1 LDKLMK
7 FDIAVLVKKNGLLL
21 GFIILFIIFS
31 LSSSTFLS
39 ETNIMNV
46 LRQQAVIGIIACSVT
61 VLLISGKFDL
71 SVGSILS
78 LSAVLVVDLHEKL
91 GPIPAILITLMI
103 ATIFGLING
112 VLVGVLKL
120 NAFVITLGMA
130 TVVGAIPYIYT
141 GGHHVQ
147 ILDIENVWFGF
158 LGRGHIGP
166 LPTQVV
172 IFIIFAIVTSIFLS
186 KTVTGRRVYAIGGN
200 AVTAKYSGIRD
211 GKLFVYFYISTA
223 LSAAVGGILLSS
235 RVGGAQN
242 AYGLG
247 YEFAVL
253 AAVILGGSSING
265 GSGSI
270 IKTVLG
276 VLLLGFINNGLIMIG
291 IDYWIQWI
299 VEWIVIILAVL
310 LDILAKRGGQKV
322 GH

>member
-1 LDKLMK
+1 LETLKKLDV
-7 FDIAVLVKKNGLLL
+7 AVLVKKNGLLI
-21 GFIILFIIFS
+21 GFVILFIVFS

-39 ETNIMNV
+39 ETNILNV
-46 LRQQAVIGIIACSVT
+46 LRQQAVVGIIACSVT

-91 GPIPAILITLMI
+91 GPIPAILITLAVAAFI
-103 ATIFGLING
+103 GVTNG
-112 VLVGVLKL
+112 ILVGALKL

-130 TVVGAIPYIYT
+130 TAVGAIPFIYT

-172 IFIIFAIVTSIFLS
+172 IFIVFAIITSLFLS
-186 KTVTGRRVYAIGGN
+186 KTVSGRRVYAIGGN
-200 AVTAKYSGIRD
+200 AVTAKYSGIQD
-211 GKLFVYFYISTA
+211 SKLFIYFYVFTA

-242 AYGLG
+242 AYGSG
-247 YEFAVL
+247 YEFEVL

-270 IKTVLG
+270 LKTVLG

-291 IDYWIQWI
+291 VDYWIQWI
-299 VEWIVIILAVL
+299 VVWAVIILAVL
-310 LDILAKRGGQKV
+310 LDILAKKGGQKV
-322 GH
+322 G